1 MILQCVLFL
10 NSGTVPSAVSQASLN
25 FLYADFFD
33 ADLIGKDA
41 AFDRSRSISWGH
53 CESGH
58 IESDRFGQDWF

>member
-1 MILQCVLFL
+1 M
-10 NSGTVPSAVSQASLN
+10 PSAVSQARLN

-41 AFDRSRSISWGH
+41 AFDRSRSISWGD

-58 IESDRFGQDWF
+58 IESDRLGQDWF